1 MGGKCGRPHLCL
13 VVILI
18 QFFPLFFLFLFFFD
32 MRYIKEMVRCWMSE
46 GERGVA
52 RGRGERGGAAMVRVI
67 LLLVVV
73 AHEPNGMQPFPKSS
87 TSKIT

>member
-1 MGGKCGRPHLCL
+1 
-13 VVILI
+13 
-18 QFFPLFFLFLFFFD
+18 
-32 MRYIKEMVRCWMSE
+32 MRARGEWRE
-46 GERGVA
+46 GE
-52 RGRGERGGAAMVRVI
+52 GRGERGGAAMLRVI